1 MVTSIII
8 KWGNKLK
15 KAKHF
20 FGSDILQRDPDL
32 DQYRFCSKNCFGTQ
46 WFQKSFLFFSVSF
59 VSCYWDF
66 SGNPWKQISSTAF
79 PHHAPVTNFALYNL
93 PNRSRTQ
100 PQISRHLRSP
110 FTFISPCSPSAP
122 FPGLVLPYTTCVSSD
137 NQVNIIS
144 ESCPL
149 LPCIWM
155 STRFAVICL
164 ATELNKLD

>member
-1 MVTSIII
+1 MVISIII

-15 KAKHF
+15 RPNT
-20 FGSDILQRDPDL
+20 SL
-32 DQYRFCSKNCFGTQ
+32 DQISYRGTQ
-46 WFQKSFLFFSVSF
+46 ILTRPDFVLRPALGPSDSISLSLFLYQFCQLLLGLQWKSLEADFLS
-59 VSCYWDF
+59 
-66 SGNPWKQISSTAF
+66 AF
-79 PHHAPVTNFALYNL
+79 PHHAPVTNFALNNL

-100 PQISRHLRSP
+100 SQISRHLRSP

-122 FPGLVLPYTTCVSSD
+122 FPGLVLSYTTCVSSD